1 MNRLIFSFLL
11 IALPWAA
18 NAQSYKSASSES
30 LNEAKAQMQNL
41 AGAMKDAE
49 AVLKRGELAKISAHS
64 KYISSL
70 VSAGE
75 QKFGSTIFEPL
86 GSCFA
91 AGLSARTWW
100 NAQLSATQSGGK
112 ERIPGSIKDA
122 LNEFKERRKDCLEAA
137 DPVAVAKAEAELI
150 KKRGEGSECLTVY
163 DMNPETKKVFALPKP
178 AHCKS

>member
-1 MNRLIFSFLL
+1 MKDLL
-11 IALPWAA
+11 LGVLLATMPLVGHAEPFKTA
-18 NAQSYKSASSES
+18 NSES
-30 LNEAKAQMQNL
+30 LTEAKAQMDSLNK
-41 AGAMKDAE
+41 AMKDGE
-49 AVLKRGELAKISAHS
+49 SVLKRGELAKVSAHS

-70 VSAGE
+70 VDLGE
-75 QKFGSTIFEPL
+75 RKFGSTIFEPL

-100 NAQLSATQSGGK
+100 SAQLSAAQSGGK

-122 LNEFKERRKDCLEAA
+122 FNEYKERRKDCLEAA

-163 DMNPETKKVFALPKP
+163 DMNPETKQVFALPKP